1 MSAIVD
7 GNGRRRVVVTGLGL
21 VTSLG
26 IGREENW
33 AAAIAGRSGAAP
45 ITRFEPV
52 DTATAIAC
60 EVKGFEPTDF
70 IEHRAARRMS
80 LPAQFAVAAGR
91 LALED
96 AALAVAKEMRPRVG
110 VAVGCGI
117 GGLDAFVEQTLVVD
131 RRGPDR
137 VSPYFVPLVI
147 PNMAAAHVSMEL
159 GLQGPVTCPSTAC
172 ASGNHALGEATE
184 HIRSGRADA
193 MLAGGAEAIVTRTG
207 IAAFNAMRALSTRN
221 DAPEA
226 ASRPFDRGRD
236 GFVMGEAG
244 AVLVLESLEHA
255 LGRGAEPICEVLGYG
270 LTGDAHHVTEPD
282 PTGESPAAAVTMALA
297 DAGVEPAAVDYV
309 NAHATSTPVGDTS
322 EVRALR
328 RALGDEA
335 AARTMVSS
343 TKSMHGHCLGAAG
356 GVEAA
361 LTALT
366 IREGMVPPTINL
378 DDLDPACE
386 GVDHVANAAREA
398 EVRVAVSS
406 AFGFGGHNA
415 ILVMGRP
422 PDG

>member
-1 MSAIVD
+1 MD